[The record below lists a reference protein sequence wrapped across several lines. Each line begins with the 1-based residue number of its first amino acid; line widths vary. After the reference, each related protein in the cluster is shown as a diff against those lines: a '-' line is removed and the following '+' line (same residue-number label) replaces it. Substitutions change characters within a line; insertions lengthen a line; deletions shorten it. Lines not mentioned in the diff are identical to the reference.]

1 MLNSAKIFAMCIAA
15 VALSSGVLADKEA
28 AQTLV
33 GGPGVSVGVPGIVN
47 VGVGPGAYGPGVV
60 GPAVGVGV
68 PGIVNV
74 GVGGHGVGGVG
85 YNGGTVVNGGYPSA
99 NGGASASATANANRK
114 LRAVQ

>member
-1 MLNSAKIFAMCIAA
+1 MFNCEKIFAMCIAA
-15 VALSSGVLADKEA
+15 VALSSGVHAETEA

-33 GGPGVSVGVPGIVN
+33 GGPGISVGVPGIVN
-47 VGVGPGAYGPGVV
+47 VGVGGAYGPGVV

-74 GVGGHGVGGVG
+74 GVGGHGVGGA
-85 YNGGTVVNGGYPSA
+85 VVNGGYPSA

-114 LRAVQ
+114 LRSVQ